1 MIASRRRRR
10 ACVARGMS
18 NPKRLCSRSEICEC
32 KSGPNVT
39 KAAKEQ
45 MDSGTAREMAYVFAM
60 DFLPA
65 FHRMTVVLA
74 PCGALAV
81 RGPVM
86 MLR

>member
-1 MIASRRRRR
+1 
-10 ACVARGMS
+10 
-18 NPKRLCSRSEICEC
+18 
-32 KSGPNVT
+32 
-39 KAAKEQ
+39 
-45 MDSGTAREMAYVFAM
+45 MDSGIAQEMANFFAM
-60 DFLPA
+60 DFLPT

>member
-1 MIASRRRRR
+1 
-10 ACVARGMS
+10 
-18 NPKRLCSRSEICEC
+18 
-32 KSGPNVT
+32 
-39 KAAKEQ
+39 

>member
-1 MIASRRRRR
+1 MH
-10 ACVARGMS
+10 
-18 NPKRLCSRSEICEC
+18 
-32 KSGPNVT
+32 NVT
-39 KAAKEQ
+39 KVANEQ
-45 MDSGTAREMAYVFAM
+45 MVSGTAREMAYVFAM

-65 FHRMTVVLA
+65 FHRMTVALA